1 MSIIDANPYYGRR
14 KRFFQQRLFIGGAV
28 AGLLLGVVLTAIGL
42 IVLGPHYSVPQST
55 KNAHAGNMTISMDD
69 PLLSAGMRIALKREQ
84 SKLPFPINDASAQT
98 QPGDHIDLIVDVPT
112 PVGITAQARFGLS
125 PTIDNTGHIHFKVVS
140 VNLGGIEVGFAV
152 NGIIENALDQQFAD
166 FGEGQLVQGLNYQ
179 LVGVSTTD
187 SALVVT
193 ARLTSTS

>member
-1 MSIIDANPYYGRR
+1 MSIIDATPYYGRR

-28 AGLLLGVVLTAIGL
+28 AGLLLGIVLTTIGL
-42 IVLGPHYSVPQST
+42 AVLGPHDSIPQNA
-55 KNAHAGNMTISMDD
+55 KNSHAGNMTISMDN
-69 PLLSAGMRIALKREQ
+69 PLLSAGMRLALKREQ
-84 SKLPFPINDASAQT
+84 NKLPFPISDASAQT
-98 QPGDHIDLIVDVPT
+98 VKGDHIDLIVDVPT

-125 PTIDNTGHIHFKVVS
+125 PTINNKGQIDFKVVS

-152 NGIIENALDQQFAD
+152 SGIVEDALNQQFAD
-166 FGEGQLVQGLNYQ
+166 FGQGQLVQGLDYQ
-179 LVGVSTTD
+179 LIGVSTTD